1 MLGPKYPK
9 LGMNEAG
16 VVAYP
21 PDDHAGAVS
30 SRPEV
35 RGCLMARVLD
45 LGCGTGNLPIRAGV
59 SAKDE
64 VIGVD
69 IAQEALAIARKRFP
83 ERAFCLASA
92 EELPFASGSFDRVVS
107 AVALPYMDIP
117 QALAEANRL
126 LAPGGSVFFSLH
138 PLRFTLSEFR
148 RAFPRIVPT
157 LFRTF
162 VILNGIV
169 LHFAGRVLT
178 LRGRRESFQTR
189 RGIRRLL
196 ERSGFRNIEF
206 SRPEGRLLVRAV
218 VK

>member
-1 MLGPKYPK
+1 
-9 LGMNEAG
+9 
-16 VVAYP
+16 
-21 PDDHAGAVS
+21 
-30 SRPEV
+30 
-35 RGCLMARVLD
+35 MARVLD

-69 IAQEALAIARKRFP
+69 IAEEALAIARKRFP

-107 AVALPYMDIP
+107 AVALPYMDIR

-126 LAPGGSVFFSLH
+126 LVPGGSVFFSLH
-138 PLRFTLSEFR
+138 PLRFTLSELR

-157 LFRTF
+157 LYRIF

-169 LHFAGRVLT
+169 LHVAGRVLT

-218 VK
+218 VR